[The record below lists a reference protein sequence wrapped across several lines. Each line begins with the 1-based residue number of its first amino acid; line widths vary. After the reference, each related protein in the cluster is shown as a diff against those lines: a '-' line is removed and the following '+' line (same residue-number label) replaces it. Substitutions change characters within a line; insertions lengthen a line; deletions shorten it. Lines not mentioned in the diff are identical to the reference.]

1 MTLLSFDATRIFS
14 HLCGLYLATL
24 SISYSTFGFT
34 CKFSYQNTRIQLLI
48 RKKIQTSSC
57 FSASFL
63 TWCKGWIIFFFWKCC
78 VEFVG
83 LKSTRFL
90 STWYLTLLV
99 QVTIDRDLSVC
110 WFSSSMLT
118 FKHSVPVHEKWEVR
132 LLSGN
137 RSTTKRNEIV
147 SFGESHLSLTY
158 LLKIGERRSNDS
170 EEGELEHFHI
180 LTTSSKNGASRGVS
194 QPNFNFSTSAS
205 SSTKILLQ
213 LGL

>member
-34 CKFSYQNTRIQLLI
+34 YLQVLISKHKNKVIILI

-63 TWCKGWIIFFFWKCC
+63 TCIALHDVKVELFFWKCC

-118 FKHSVPVHEKWEVR
+118 FQHSVPVHEKWELR

-137 RSTTKRNEIV
+137 RSTTKRNEIE
-147 SFGESHLSLTY
+147 SFGESHLSLT
-158 LLKIGERRSNDS
+158 
-170 EEGELEHFHI
+170 
-180 LTTSSKNGASRGVS
+180 
-194 QPNFNFSTSAS
+194 
-205 SSTKILLQ
+205 
-213 LGL
+213 

>member
-14 HLCGLYLATL
+14 HLCGLFLATL

-63 TWCKGWIIFFFWKCC
+63 TWCKGWVIF
-78 VEFVG
+78 
-83 LKSTRFL
+83 LKMLHWICGTKIYKVL

-118 FKHSVPVHEKWEVR
+118 FKHSVPVHEKWELR

-137 RSTTKRNEIV
+137 RSTTKRNEIE
-147 SFGESHLSLTY
+147 SFGESHLSLT
-158 LLKIGERRSNDS
+158 
-170 EEGELEHFHI
+170 
-180 LTTSSKNGASRGVS
+180 
-194 QPNFNFSTSAS
+194 
-205 SSTKILLQ
+205 
-213 LGL
+213 